1 MTRLG
6 RPLGHPVLACP
17 AAGCRWK
24 RPAGRPLCVRCFGSV
39 PQRLRIEVYNTW
51 RVLQRDPSPEAFLA
65 YAAACR
71 DAVAVVEGAV
81 S

>member
-1 MTRLG
+1 
-6 RPLGHPVLACP
+6 
-17 AAGCRWK
+17 
-24 RPAGRPLCVRCFGSV
+24 V